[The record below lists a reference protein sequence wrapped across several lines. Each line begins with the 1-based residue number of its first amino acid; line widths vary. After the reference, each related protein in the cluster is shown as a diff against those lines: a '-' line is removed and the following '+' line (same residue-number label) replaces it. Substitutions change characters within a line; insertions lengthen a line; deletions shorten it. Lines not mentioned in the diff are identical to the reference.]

1 MSLSFQQLQV
11 INHHWKRT
19 VDQLEEGV
27 LILQGDPGQPETL
40 GILYANPA
48 FSKRAGADGDE
59 LRGRAFAG
67 VLGGAPS
74 SPFRERW
81 KQILAGPAVF
91 HSGDGAAALPEAL
104 QGVRWKVSPLFAE
117 GEARESTFAVSLLWP
132 SRIEETGL
140 SAGASLETDFV
151 LERANTLS
159 HITGGYVHD
168 VNNALTVIRGE
179 LETALQENDAAALKE
194 AVRQVLKVTDST
206 TRLCRGLLNYSKG
219 LPQGRSRC
227 EISGLIAESVHI
239 AGLGSNV
246 RIVSDIAEE
255 LPAIAGDRVELIQV
269 LNNLLLNARQA
280 MPEGGVIHLS
290 ARSRRFDPG
299 PDGLT
304 AGEYLILDVRDRG
317 CGIDPEHLPR
327 IFDPLFSTKP
337 EGSGLGLA
345 TCRRIVQQHGGAM
358 RVESAPGRGSTFS
371 LLLPA
376 LPAGLETQAGS
387 LSGEESQA
395 PDPEGLSLHGDGT
408 RILFVDDQAQITA
421 FAQRFLEKYG
431 YRVTAASSGQEA
443 IDRFRAAWA
452 TGTGFDLVIL
462 DMTLPGG
469 LSGWDTFEELRAI
482 EPDVVCIAASGSF
495 DENSE
500 AGLAAHGFA
509 GMLAKPFPLQDLAR
523 VVERCL
529 SRQPV

>member
-27 LILQGDPGQPETL
+27 LILQGDPGEPETL
-40 GILYANPA
+40 RILYANPA
-48 FSKRAGADGDE
+48 FCGRTGAGSDEFRGRPFALVLGDE
-59 LRGRAFAG
+59 PA
-67 VLGGAPS
+67 APFS
-74 SPFRERW
+74 ERW
-81 KQILAGPAVF
+81 KQILKCPTVF
-91 HSGDGAAALPEAL
+91 PTEGALTLPRPLE
-104 QGVRWKVSPLFAE
+104 GVRWKASPLYAE
-117 GEARESTFAVSLLWP
+117 GAPREATFAVSLLWP
-132 SRIEETGL
+132 LR
-140 SAGASLETDFV
+140 SAEPGPGPNGSPETDFA

-179 LETALQENDAAALKE
+179 LETALQENDVHLLTE

-227 EISGLIAESVHI
+227 EISGLIAESEHI

-246 RIVSDIAEE
+246 RIVSDIAQD
-255 LPAIAGDRVELIQV
+255 LPAISGDRVELIQV
-269 LNNLLLNARQA
+269 LNNLLFNARQA
-280 MPEGGVIHLS
+280 MPEGGMIHLS

-299 PDGLT
+299 PEGLP

-317 CGIDPEHLPR
+317 CGIDPENLPR

-345 TCRRIVQQHGGAM
+345 TCRRIVQEHGGVM
-358 RVESAPGRGSTFS
+358 QVESAPGRGSTFS

-376 LPAGLETQAGS
+376 LPGGPETRGGSHAGTENPAL
-387 LSGEESQA
+387 
-395 PDPEGLSLHGDGT
+395 DPETMPFRGDGA

-421 FAQRFLEKYG
+421 FARRFLEKSG
-431 YRVTAASSGQEA
+431 YQVTCAFSGQEA
-443 IDRFRAAWA
+443 VDQFRTAWA
-452 TGTGFDLVIL
+452 TGAGFDLVVL

-469 LSGWDTFEELRAI
+469 LSGWDAFEELRAL
-482 EPDVVCIAASGSF
+482 EPDVICIAASGSF

-500 AGLAAHGFA
+500 AGLAARGFA

-523 VVERCL
+523 VVDRCL
-529 SRQPV
+529 SRQAV